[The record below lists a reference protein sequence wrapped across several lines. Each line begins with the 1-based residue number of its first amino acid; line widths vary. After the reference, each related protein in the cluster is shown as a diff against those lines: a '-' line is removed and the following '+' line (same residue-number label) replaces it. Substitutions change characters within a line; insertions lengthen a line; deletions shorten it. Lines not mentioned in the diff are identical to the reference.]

1 MSIKLITLILLFF
14 NPCFAIELKPCET
27 APYNQLC
34 KLQDDYDETKVPG
47 SLPLT
52 LIPRTTDIMEVT
64 DINVIEG
71 SVTIFLSLVIDWDD
85 PNLGYKPTN
94 RTKPT
99 NQV

>member
-1 MSIKLITLILLFF
+1 MSIKLRILILLLF
-14 NPCFAIELKPCET
+14 NSCFAFELKSCKK
-27 APYNQLC
+27 ALDDQLC

-99 NQV
+99 NQA